1 MIRLFHVDYLSDS
14 PSGLEIAGLSLAV
27 RTYDQRVQHGLAE
40 RYRLFPLRSTPR
52 LTLDIYCAGR
62 WRDGALLDTGMA
74 FRDGRL
80 VFAASGYAGYVDV
93 AKWQGELALSS
104 VQPVDDADYFLR
116 CAFALLAFEAGG
128 LLLHAAGLVRRDHAY
143 LFLGHSGSGKTTVAR
158 LSSSALVL
166 NDDLVLLWP
175 TEDRWWAYATPF
187 GNPSS
192 QPVTVAGR
200 APLRVLLGL
209 VQDREV
215 RLERAGPALAVAE
228 MVGNAPVV
236 SADPGRA
243 EALLARCQQ
252 IVRAVPYYRLH
263 FRPDD
268 SFWRVVDDE
277 LDAAHGAPAGSSGAG
292 D

>member
-1 MIRLFHVDYLSDS
+1 MSYGLPLGHF
-14 PSGLEIAGLSLAV
+14 SGLEIAGLSLAV
-27 RTYDQRVQHGLAE
+27 RTYDRRVQYGLAE
-40 RYRLFPLRSTPR
+40 RYRLFPLRNTPR
-52 LTLDIYCAGR
+52 LTLYIYCAGR
-62 WRDGALLDTGMA
+62 WRASALLDTGMA
-74 FRDGRL
+74 FQGGRL
-80 VFAASGYAGYVDV
+80 LFTAPGYAGYVDV
-93 AKWQGELALSS
+93 ARGRGELALSS
-104 VQPVDDADYFLR
+104 VQPVEDADYFLR

-128 LLLHAAGLVRRDHAY
+128 LLLHAAGLVRYDHAY

-187 GNPSS
+187 GNPSP
-192 QPVTVAGR
+192 QPMTVAGC
-200 APLRVLLGL
+200 APLRALLGL

-215 RLERAGPALAVAE
+215 RLERARPALAVAE

-243 EALLARCQQ
+243 EALLGRCQQ
-252 IVRAVPYYRLH
+252 ILQAVPYYRLH
-263 FRPDD
+263 FLPDD
-268 SFWRVVDDE
+268 SFWRIVDDE
-277 LDAAHGAPAGSSGAG
+277 LGTAHGTPAGNSGAG

>member
-1 MIRLFHVDYLSDS
+1 LPHGLPIGHF
-14 PSGLEIAGLSLAV
+14 SGLEIAGLCLAV
-27 RTYDQRVQHGLAE
+27 RTYDRRVQYGLAE
-40 RYRLFPLRSTPR
+40 RYRLFPLRNTPR
-52 LTLDIYCAGR
+52 LTLHIYCAGR
-62 WRDGALLDTGMA
+62 WRASALLDTGMT
-74 FRDGRL
+74 FQDGRL
-80 VFAASGYAGYVDV
+80 VFTAPGYAGYVDV
-93 AKWQGELALSS
+93 AKGQGELALSS

-128 LLLHAAGLVRRDHAY
+128 LILHAAGLVRHDHAY

-175 TEDRWWAYATPF
+175 EEGRWWGYATPF

-192 QPVTVAGR
+192 PPMTVAVC
-200 APLRVLLGL
+200 APLRALLGL
-209 VQDREV
+209 VQDKEV
-215 RLERAGPALAVAE
+215 RLERAGPALAVAD

-243 EALLARCQQ
+243 EALLGRCQQ
-252 IVRAVPYYRLH
+252 ILQAVPYYRLH
-263 FRPDD
+263 FLPDD
-268 SFWRVVDDE
+268 SFWRIVDDE
-277 LDAAHGAPAGSSGAG
+277 LGTAPGAPAGSSGAG